1 MEVEAQPGAPSRYGA
16 SKRDRPRALA
26 LSAAVCFALA
36 AIVVRM
42 GDYVPFGGGGSGELT
57 AVSLSQE
64 RGEEKK
70 AERKPEQKQKAAAP
84 KQPVQPQPQ
93 VQPVV
98 RPVRIPPRVV
108 VPVESPTLPPGF
120 VVMSRKDFAA
130 ADIGKMAPA
139 APAAA
144 SGGGAGQSSGGGSS
158 PSVGEGPGGA
168 VLYAAQWYREPR
180 DAELGPYLPA
190 GRAPGSWAMI
200 ACRTIQDYHVEDCRE
215 LAESPPGSGLAR
227 ALRQAAWQ
235 FLVRPPRVDGKPQ
248 LGTWVRIRFDFRAP
262 PKPSEDR

>member
-1 MEVEAQPGAPSRYGA
+1 MEAAAPPVAPSRYGA
-16 SKRDRPRALA
+16 SKRDRPRAFV

-42 GDYVPFGGGGSGELT
+42 GDYVPFGGGESGELT
-57 AVSLSQE
+57 AVSLSQD
-64 RGEEKK
+64 RGREKQ
-70 AERKPEQKQKAAAP
+70 AERKPEREQKKKAVAQ

-93 VQPVV
+93 PVV
-98 RPVRIPPRVV
+98 RAVKIPPRVI

-144 SGGGAGQSSGGGSS
+144 SGGAGQSGSGGSS

-215 LAESPPGSGLAR
+215 LSEFPPGSGLAR
-227 ALRQAAWQ
+227 GLRQAAWQ

-262 PKPSEDR
+262 PKPDGAR

>member
-1 MEVEAQPGAPSRYGA
+1 MNVEAPAAAPSRYGA
-16 SKRDRPRALA
+16 SKRDRPRAIVLA
-26 LSAAVCFALA
+26 AAVCFALA

-42 GDYVPFGGGGSGELT
+42 GDYVEFGGEGRGELT

-64 RGEEKK
+64 RGEEKSR
-70 AERKPEQKQKAAAP
+70 ERKPEQKRKAAAQ
-84 KQPVQPQPQ
+84 KQPVQPQPE
-93 VQPVV
+93 PVA
-98 RPVRIPPRVV
+98 RAVRIPPRVI
-108 VPVESPTLPPGF
+108 VPAESPALPPGF
-120 VVMSRKDFAA
+120 IVMSRKDFAA
-130 ADIGKMAPA
+130 ADIGRMAPA

-144 SGGGAGQSSGGGSS
+144 SAGAGQAGGGASS

-190 GRAPGSWAMI
+190 ARPPGSWAMI
-200 ACRTIQDYHVEDCRE
+200 ACRTIENYHVEDCRE

-262 PKPSEDR
+262 PPAEAR